1 MLWFFLL
8 LAISVVFFLLAKRK
22 FNAQKLAEKDPFDIS
37 KFESKE
43 NFDEANGIALKIKT
57 QKQLAALDEKIMKI
71 EEQSANA
78 ISEKRQQSLDK
89 KVETLKLAYD
99 LAFSYLS
106 YWQFIVDLELDTTLD
121 ELNLLGKKISNEEK
135 LTLTERG
142 AVRSEAWFIVSPDD
156 EFEALDHDDKESLK
170 FLTKLRK
177 IVESE
182 GSTTDKDKEI
192 NALVDKNKIIA
203 ANWFDIDHEIPTS
216 EQLWE
221 ALTNQ

>member
-1 MLWFFLL
+1 MLLFFLL
-8 LAISVVFFLLAKRK
+8 LAMSVVFFLLAKRK
-22 FNAQKLAEKDPFDIS
+22 FDAQKRAEKDPFDIS

-43 NFDEANGIALKIKT
+43 NFDEANGIALRIKT
-57 QKQLAALDEKIMKI
+57 QKQLDALDEKIMKI

-78 ISEKRQQSLDK
+78 MSEKRQQSLDK
-89 KVETLKLAYD
+89 KVETLKLAYSI
-99 LAFSYLS
+99 AHSYLS

-135 LTLTERG
+135 LTLTERE

-182 GSTTDKDKEI
+182 GSTTDKDKKI
-192 NALVDKNKIIA
+192 NALVDKNKNIA
-203 ANWFDIDHEIPTS
+203 ANWFDIEHEIPTS
-216 EQLWE
+216 EQLWK